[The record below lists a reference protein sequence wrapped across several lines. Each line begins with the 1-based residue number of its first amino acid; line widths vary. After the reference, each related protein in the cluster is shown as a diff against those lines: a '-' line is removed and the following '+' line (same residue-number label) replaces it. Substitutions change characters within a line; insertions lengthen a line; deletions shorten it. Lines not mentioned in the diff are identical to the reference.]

1 MKISK
6 QARRDAKQLF
16 NACKVGGLLDE
27 NKVRQIVA
35 QVIAQKPRGY
45 VEVLSQLQRFVKLD
59 VARRTAKIESA
70 VEPSP
75 ALQESIKSNL
85 TKRYGGGLNISFSV
99 NPALLGGLRIQVGSD
114 VYDGSVA
121 ARLTALEESF

>member
-35 QVIAQKPRGY
+35 QVIAQKSRGY